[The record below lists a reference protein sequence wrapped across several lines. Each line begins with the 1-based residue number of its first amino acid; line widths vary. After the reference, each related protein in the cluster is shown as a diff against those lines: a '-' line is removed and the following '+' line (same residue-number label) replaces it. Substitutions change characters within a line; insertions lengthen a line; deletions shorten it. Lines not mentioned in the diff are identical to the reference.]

1 MLERASEGY
10 TNGEIAMQLNVTVHA
25 VKWHL
30 ASVYRK
36 LGVGN
41 RTEAAIAYVREMSGP
56 GTSLAQGQG

>member
-1 MLERASEGY
+1 
-10 TNGEIAMQLNVTVHA
+10 MQLNVTVHA

-30 ASVYRK
+30 ASIYRK